1 MPTRTDEY
9 PAEKAKHAGRAT
21 RPTRPPRGGVA
32 TAAKLAAML
41 VPVLVF
47 AGALELALRALPRAI
62 PLDLLEH
69 FEPEMRASIAGRRK
83 LTTKE
88 DTVLVDRTDGGPVD
102 RLWIY
107 RPNVAVT
114 HEFDEVGIVATVEMD
129 DMGFCNPVSDVY
141 TRTERFDLVTIGDSF
156 TWCTNVAPQDTFTA
170 EVSRSTGLTAYNLGM
185 PARGLHEYLQLLER
199 FGLEKKPRYVA
210 MTVYEGND
218 FRDAFLYHEARVGA
232 EASLAG
238 AQCPFS
244 SQAMCA
250 SFVATKQGPLGRS
263 SYAYNFAASALWHLA
278 ALRRKSEI
286 DFKYEVE
293 LADGT
298 VIGMNSQNS
307 DRDEVEFARGLAD
320 GSLETSIFDDALER
334 FAALARERDFVP
346 IVLYAPSAYTA
357 YADIARFDDA
367 SVAQTMRTYSDT
379 LRSYF
384 ARRTAELGLRYRDLT
399 PALQAAA
406 ARSHEDSLL
415 YFRTNVHFT
424 QAGHALVAREL
435 ADAIDG

>member
-1 MPTRTDEY
+1 M
-9 PAEKAKHAGRAT
+9 T
-21 RPTRPPRGGVA
+21 RPRVT

-62 PLDLLEH
+62 PLELLEH

-83 LTTKE
+83 LTTKK

-114 HEFDEVGIVATVEMD
+114 HDFDEAGIVTTVEMD
-129 DMGFCNPVSDVY
+129 DMGFCNPVDDLY
-141 TRTERFDLVTIGDSF
+141 ARTARFDVVTIGDSF
-156 TWCTNVAPQDTFTA
+156 TYCTTVEPRDTFTA
-170 EVSRSTGLTAYNLGM
+170 ALSRLTGLTAYNLGV

-218 FRDAFLYHEARVGA
+218 FRDAFLYHEARTGSD
-232 EASLAG
+232 ASLAG
-238 AQCPFS
+238 AQCPFL

-250 SFVATKQGPLGRS
+250 SFVAAKQGPLGRS
-263 SYAYNFAASALWHLA
+263 SYAYNFTASALWHLA
-278 ALRRKSEI
+278 ALWRKSEI
-286 DFKYEVE
+286 DFKYEIE

-298 VIGMNSQNS
+298 VVGMNSHNS
-307 DRDEVEFARGLAD
+307 DRDEVEFARRLAE
-320 GSLETSIFDDALER
+320 GALETSMFDDALER
-334 FAALARERDFVP
+334 FAALAREHGFVP

-357 YADIARFDDA
+357 YADIARFDDV
-367 SVAQTMRTYSDT
+367 SIEQTMRTYSDT
-379 LRSYF
+379 LRAYF
-384 ARRTAELGLRYRDLT
+384 AHRTAALGLRYRDLT

-406 ARSHEDSLL
+406 ARSSEDHLL
-415 YFRTNVHFT
+415 YFRSNVHFT
-424 QAGHALVAREL
+424 QAGHAVVAHQL
-435 ADAIDG
+435 ADVIDG